1 MYRNFTEK
9 GILPNKNA
17 LPDKY
22 GDSSKTPLSCNVT
35 GKMTVKFELES
46 K

>member
-1 MYRNFTEK
+1 
-9 GILPNKNA
+9 LS
-17 LPDKY
+17 
-22 GDSSKTPLSCNVT
+22 GDSNQTPLSCNVT